1 MVAVRRRLIADA
13 PPLLVLSAG
22 LLLGTALLNPLV
34 SSSREVRA
42 TVSAPP
48 PLQAWIDATATGGTL
63 NAPAGTYSGPVV
75 ISRPMV
81 IDGKGAITIDGG
93 GQGTV
98 LTLRTSGASLRGLH
112 ITRSGGSHDAIDS
125 GLLID
130 SGSDNVIEGNTIDDV
145 LFGITLQRA
154 NDNRIIGNRI
164 RSRPDEPAD
173 RGDGIRLWY
182 SMGNRVENNDISRI
196 RDITITNSLRNRF
209 VANSVSDSRRALNLL
224 FSHRTLIEKNLLTGN
239 STGITALNSDGLTIR
254 NNRIMHAGDA
264 SGAGIALKE
273 SGTTLIHGNE
283 IIHCA
288 VGILSD
294 SPMHAL
300 NRITVIDNRIAHN
313 VTGISF
319 YGERGGHLVLFNSFE
334 HNLWQAL
341 VGASGDIDGNE
352 WRGNYWDNYEGFDRN
367 DDGFGDTPYE
377 IWAHADQIWLE
388 TPMARF
394 FRNSPALE
402 LLDFLERL
410 APFALPTLIL
420 RDPEPV
426 TRPDATTNRIQQPM
440 AKR

>member
-1 MVAVRRRLIADA
+1 MVAVRRQRLIADA

-22 LLLGTALLNPLV
+22 LLLGAALLNPLV

-112 ITRSGGSHDAIDS
+112 STRSGGSHDAIDS

-145 LFGITLQRA
+145 LFGITRQRA
-154 NDNRIIGNRI
+154 NN
-164 RSRPDEPAD
+164 
-173 RGDGIRLWY
+173 
-182 SMGNRVENNDISRI
+182 
-196 RDITITNSLRNRF
+196 
-209 VANSVSDSRRALNLL
+209 
-224 FSHRTLIEKNLLTGN
+224 
-239 STGITALNSDGLTIR
+239 
-254 NNRIMHAGDA
+254 
-264 SGAGIALKE
+264 
-273 SGTTLIHGNE
+273 
-283 IIHCA
+283 
-288 VGILSD
+288 
-294 SPMHAL
+294 
-300 NRITVIDNRIAHN
+300 NRIAHN

-319 YGERGGHLVLFNSFE
+319 YRERGGHLVLFNSFE

-352 WRGNYWDNYEGFDRN
+352 RRENYWDNYEGFNRN

-426 TRPDATTNRIQQPM
+426 SRPDATTPRIQQQM
-440 AKR
+440 AQR